1 MATVPTRR
9 EPPAFRLVEVVAV
22 ESVNPFLVNVIFGG
36 AELAGF
42 DPGLPASS
50 MRLLV
55 PDPGED
61 FVIPVWNGNEFLKA
75 DDSRPT
81 IRTLTPLRFE
91 ADELELSAAIVLH
104 GSSPL
109 SDWARDVKVGDQVAI
124 AGTGRG
130 FAVPDGI
137 TKFLLAGDE
146 SAIPAIGVVLAELPQ
161 SVAVRVILEI
171 NDSQAKVELP
181 EHTGA
186 DISWHVRSEGAAP
199 GSAMHA
205 AIVDD
210 PPDRD
215 HHVWAA
221 GEASAVHRLRSYL
234 FDDLGLERSN
244 ATVRGYWKLPRS

>member
-1 MATVPTRR
+1 M
-9 EPPAFRLVEVVAV
+9 
-22 ESVNPFLVNVIFGG
+22 
-36 AELAGF
+36 
-42 DPGLPASS
+42 
-50 MRLLV
+50 
-55 PDPGED
+55 
-61 FVIPVWNGNEFLKA
+61 WNGNEFLKA

-91 ADELELSAAIVLH
+91 AGDLELSAAIVLH

-109 SDWARDVKVGDQVAI
+109 SDWARDVKVGDRVAI

-146 SAIPAIGVVLAELPQ
+146 SAIPAMGLLLSELPQ
-161 SVAVRVILEI
+161 SAAVRVVVEI
-171 NDSQAKVELP
+171 NDPQAKVELP
-181 EHTGA
+181 EHPRVHIT
-186 DISWHVRSEGAAP
+186 WHVRSEGAAP

-205 AIVDD
+205 VIVDN

-234 FDDLGLERSN
+234 FDNLGLELSN
-244 ATVRGYWKLPRS
+244 ATVRGYWKLPRT